1 MMKAE
6 DFRELMSA
14 VSDLTAHQ
22 RQWLSDAL
30 KGRRPESRVTEV
42 LESRLAEFP
51 NCPFCGGSHS
61 WRWGKAAGLQRYRC
75 RTCQR
80 TFNAL
85 TGTPLAHLRHKA
97 LWLQQADELVA
108 GHSVRQCA
116 TALGVHRNT
125 AFRWRHRFLAWPRQT
140 QAAHLSGIAEA
151 DETYF
156 LASAKGCKHGLNRP
170 PRQRGGR
177 AAQRGLS
184 AEQIPVLI
192 CRDRTGQT
200 ADFILDKADAPHMS
214 QALKPLI
221 APDSILCSDGSKA
234 LASTARTL
242 GLSHRPVNLAAG
254 VRCIAG
260 VYHVQNVNAYDSRL
274 KEWMRRFHG
283 VATDYLANY
292 LGWRRLIER
301 FNNHPEPLEVLR
313 ASLGSGDV
321 QHLTVT

>member
-1 MMKAE
+1 MKAKA
-6 DFRELMSA
+6 FRELMSA

-22 RQWLSDAL
+22 RQWLSDVL
-30 KGRRPESRVTEV
+30 KGNCPAERVAGVLERRLPESP
-42 LESRLAEFP
+42 S
-51 NCPFCGGSHS
+51 CPFCGEHRS

-75 RTCQR
+75 QACHH

-85 TGTPLAHLRHKA
+85 TGTPLARLRYKA
-97 LWLQQADELVA
+97 LWLQHAGELA
-108 GHSVRQCA
+108 EGHSVRQSA
-116 TALGVHRNT
+116 AVLDVHRNT
-125 AFRWRHRFLAWPRQT
+125 AFRWRHRFLAWPRQL
-140 QAAHLSGIAEA
+140 QAAQLSGIAEA

-156 LASAKGCKHGLNRP
+156 LTSAKGCKHGLNRP

-177 AAQRGLS
+177 AAKRGLS
-184 AEQIPVLI
+184 EEQIPVLI
-192 CRDRTGQT
+192 CRDRTSQT
-200 ADFILDKADAPHMS
+200 ADFILDKADAAHMS
-214 QALKPLI
+214 SALKPLI

-242 GLSHRPVNLAAG
+242 GLSHRPVNLSKG
-254 VRCIAG
+254 IRCIAG

-301 FNNHPEPLEVLR
+301 LDNPPAPLDILR
-313 ASLGSGDV
+313 ACLGFREV
-321 QHLTVT
+321 QHVTVT